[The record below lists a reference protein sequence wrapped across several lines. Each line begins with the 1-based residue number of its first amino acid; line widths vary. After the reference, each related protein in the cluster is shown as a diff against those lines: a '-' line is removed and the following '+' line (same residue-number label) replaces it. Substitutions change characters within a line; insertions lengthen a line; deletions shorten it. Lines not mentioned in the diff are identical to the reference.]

1 MMNNRPDEPP
11 EKASG
16 HSPSERREAEPE
28 KFRVQLVKKIASS
41 KAQSE
46 RMRVEL
52 ERQGFS
58 VTLREHFAEGDY
70 QEDYYAILFGEKRVP
85 ADRLEL
91 DLQKGTLQ
99 RQFIADRKFGYI
111 IKTFWWVLVLIGL
124 LVYFS
129 FTFPLWSVI
138 KAVFQQ

>member
-1 MMNNRPDEPP
+1 MINNRQGEPSD
-11 EKASG
+11 KVSG
-16 HSPSERREAEPE
+16 HSPAESREAEPE

-58 VTLREHFAEGDY
+58 VTLREHFTAGDY
-70 QEDYYAILFGEKRVP
+70 QEDYYADLFGEKRVP

-91 DLQKGTLQ
+91 DLQKEALQ
-99 RQFIADRKFGYI
+99 RQFIADRKIGYI
-111 IKTFWWVLVLIGL
+111 VKTFWWVLVLVGL

-138 KAVFQQ
+138 KGFFD